1 MGGGGGGGGTEGD
14 RVGERERGERGR
26 EAQQSLNAAVVEELL
41 PLDYNSQRLPWT
53 VAGAGWPTVNTVVP
67 TPQTVPYGKV
77 SLLAPGT
84 GREVKD
90 RTSFVLYS

>member
-1 MGGGGGGGGTEGD
+1 MGEGGGGAGRKQ
-14 RVGERERGERGR
+14 RVGERERRERAGGT
-26 EAQQSLNAAVVEELL
+26 AFPAAVVEELL
-41 PLDYNSQRLPWT
+41 PLDYNSQRLSWT